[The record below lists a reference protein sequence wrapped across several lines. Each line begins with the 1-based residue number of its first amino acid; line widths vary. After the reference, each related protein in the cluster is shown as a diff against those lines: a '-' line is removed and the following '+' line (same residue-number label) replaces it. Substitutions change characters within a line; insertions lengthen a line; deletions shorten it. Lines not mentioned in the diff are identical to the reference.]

1 MIEPK
6 TLPEVDERDAVREPD
21 RIPVAGPW
29 VTDLE
34 VQYVAEAAA
43 NDWYTHAGESVGR
56 FETEFAGYLGT
67 GSASA
72 VPHCTSALHLAML
85 ALDVGP
91 GDEVIVP
98 ESTWVATAA
107 PITYVGA
114 TPVFADID
122 ADTWCLSTESLARCV
137 STRTAAVVT
146 VDLYGGIPDMAAVRS
161 VAGRIPIIE
170 DAAQAIGGKLH
181 GRFAGTL
188 GDIGTFSFH
197 GTKTLTTGEGGMVVT
212 DRGDLAERIQRLR
225 DHGRTPSDHRYFTT
239 EELAY
244 KYRMSSLQAAFGR
257 AQLSRIDELLDKK
270 RQIFEWYEE
279 RLADVPGVD
288 LNHRRDGLTNTF
300 WMVTAVVDSD
310 YRLTARRL
318 MELFDLHSVD
328 TRPFLPPLSSLPA
341 FARYQT
347 AVTAARRNK
356 TAYDI
361 AARSINLPSALML
374 TEEQVDRVCDVL
386 HTILR
391 PRKERS

>member
-1 MIEPK
+1 MIEQRTVPDV
-6 TLPEVDERDAVREPD
+6 EERAALRERD

-34 VQYVAEAAA
+34 VRYVAEAAA
-43 NDWYTHAGESVGR
+43 NDWYTHAGESVGL
-56 FETEFAGYLGT
+56 FETEFADYLGT
-67 GSASA
+67 DFAAA

-85 ALDVGP
+85 ALGLGP

-107 PITYVGA
+107 PVTYVGA

-122 ADTWCLSTESLARCV
+122 ADTWCLSPESLAKCV
-137 STRTAAVVT
+137 SSRTAAIVT
-146 VDLYGGIPDMAAVRS
+146 VDLYGGIPDMADVRS
-161 VAGRIPIIE
+161 VAADIPIIE
-170 DAAQAIGGKLH
+170 DAAQAIGGKLD

-212 DRGDLAERIQRLR
+212 DRSDLAERIQRLR
-225 DHGRTPSDHRYFTT
+225 DHGRTPADHRFFTT
-239 EELAY
+239 EELGF

-257 AQLSRIDELLDKK
+257 AQLARIDELLDKK
-270 RQIFEWYEE
+270 QQIFAWYEE
-279 RLADVPGVD
+279 RLADVPGLN

-300 WMVTAVVDSD
+300 WMVTAVLHPD
-310 YRLTARRL
+310 YRLRARRM

-341 FARYQT
+341 FAGYHT

-361 AARSINLPSALML
+361 ASRSINLPSALML
-374 TEEQVDRVCDVL
+374 TEAQVDRVCDVL

-391 PRKERS
+391 PRKELS

>member
-1 MIEPK
+1 MIEPASV
-6 TLPEVDERDAVREPD
+6 PDVEERAALREQD

-34 VQYVAEAAA
+34 VRYVAEAAA
-43 NDWYTHAGESVGR
+43 NDWYTHAGESVGL
-56 FETEFAGYLGT
+56 FETEFADYLGT
-67 GSASA
+67 DFAAA

-85 ALDVGP
+85 ALDLGP

-122 ADTWCLSTESLARCV
+122 AGTWCLSPDSLAECL
-137 STRTAAVVT
+137 TRRTRAVVT
-146 VDLYGGIPDMAAVRS
+146 VDLYGGMPDMEAVRS
-161 VAGRIPIIE
+161 VADGLPIIE
-170 DAAQAIGGKLH
+170 DAAQSIGGKL
-181 GRFAGTL
+181 GDRFAGTL
-188 GDIGTFSFH
+188 GDVGTFSFH

-212 DRGDLAERIQRLR
+212 DRSDLSERILRLR
-225 DHGRTPSDHRYFTT
+225 DHGRTPADHRFFTT
-239 EELAY
+239 EELAFKY
-244 KYRMSSLQAAFGR
+244 KMSSLQAAFGR
-257 AQLSRIDELLDKK
+257 AQLARIDELLDKK

-279 RLADVPGVD
+279 RLADVPGVQ
-288 LNHRRDGLTNTF
+288 LNRRRDGLTNTF
-300 WMVTAVVDSD
+300 WMVTAVLDPA
-310 YRLTARRL
+310 YRLPARRM

-341 FARYQT
+341 FAGYDT
-347 AVTAARRNK
+347 VATAARRNK

-374 TEEQVDRVCDVL
+374 TEAQVDRVCDVL
-386 HTILR
+386 LTILR
-391 PRKERS
+391 PRKETS